1 MSNLL
6 CDGDC
11 NNCPLI
17 LNPNNRLLTKIL
29 NEAFDRFG
37 TEFYDIVQQNC
48 PNLTC
53 CYDCGIDDF
62 SHCEGCGIVRDH
74 DA

>member
-1 MSNLL
+1 MVDRL

-11 NNCPLI
+11 NGCPLI

-37 TEFYDIVQQNC
+37 SEFYGIVQRNC

-62 SHCEGCGIVRDH
+62 CHVEGCEIVEGS
-74 DA
+74 